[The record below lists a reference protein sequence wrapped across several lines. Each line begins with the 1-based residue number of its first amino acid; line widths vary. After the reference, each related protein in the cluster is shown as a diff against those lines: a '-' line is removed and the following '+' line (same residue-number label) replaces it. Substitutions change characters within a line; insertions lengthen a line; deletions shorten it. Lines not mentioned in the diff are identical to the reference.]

1 MSNCPG
7 NAIGKGIGLGFEGF
21 HILGRFRPERDGGG
35 EKGHDTKMSAHP
47 QKVGRKT
54 RLVQTGILLCSL
66 LPGWVWGQMQES
78 EDAVAP
84 ERESVEEAVA
94 EREAHSPEA
103 GLKLTGYADGTYLY
117 NFGPGSAASSIDFP
131 TDTVP
136 KGDFNLSALWLRLEK
151 PLVRESNQIHAGFQF
166 GMMLGEDATYYNAAG
181 AATPPTG
188 PNSSSLY
195 IGEAFAKIWVP
206 EAQMEAWI
214 GKFQAVI
221 GYETIWRPDNP
232 CITFGISDA
241 FMPQDNVGILTIF
254 SPDPLLDIAAGIGN
268 CTGESNDVGS
278 FGQGD
283 EYSVFGYAKI
293 NSAGGNATLQ
303 PGFYVTPWGT
313 HGANARISLDQDFY
327 YALNL
332 VGQWSPAFAEN
343 RWNLTLNVTG
353 GSGTGDPEVEAP
365 TSYVT
370 TGLYSTWTL
379 LDPVTLTGRAEYVHT
394 SNYVLPQT
402 TRLSGGDYYDYTLTL
417 AVKITED
424 LVWRGEGRF
433 AWGVGTTLSTT
444 TSVNVPNT
452 LTTTSPPAS
461 SSLWTVATEI
471 YYRF

>member
-1 MSNCPG
+1 
-7 NAIGKGIGLGFEGF
+7 
-21 HILGRFRPERDGGG
+21 
-35 EKGHDTKMSAHP
+35 
-47 QKVGRKT
+47 
-54 RLVQTGILLCSL
+54 
-66 LPGWVWGQMQES
+66 MQES
-78 EDAVAP
+78 EEAVTP

-94 EREAHSPEA
+94 EREAPSPEST
-103 GLKLTGYADGTYLY
+103 LKLTGYADGTYLY
-117 NFGPGSAASSIDFP
+117 NFGPGSAASPIDFP
-131 TDTVP
+131 TDTLP

-151 PLVRESNQIHAGFQF
+151 PLVRESNQVHAGFQF
-166 GMMLGEDATYYNAAG
+166 GLMLGEDATYYNAAG
-181 AATPPTG
+181 ATTSPSG
-188 PNSSSLY
+188 PNSNSLY

-232 CITFGISDA
+232 CITFGIADA

-254 SPDPLLDIAAGIGN
+254 SPDPLFDIGAGIGN
-268 CTGESNDVGS
+268 CSGESNDVGS

-283 EYSVFGYAKI
+283 EYSVFGYGKI
-293 NSAGGNATLQ
+293 NSPGGNATLQ

-332 VGQWSPAFAEN
+332 VGQWSPMFADN
-343 RWNLTLNVTG
+343 RWNLTFNVTG
-353 GSGTGDPEVEAP
+353 GSGTGDPGVEAP
-365 TSYVT
+365 TSYFT

-379 LDPVTLTGRAEYVHT
+379 LEPVTLTGRAEYVHT

-424 LVWRGEGRF
+424 LVWRGEGRL
-433 AWGVGTTLSTT
+433 AWGAGTTLSTT
-444 TSVNVPNT
+444 SSTDVLDEP
-452 LTTTSPPAS
+452 LSPPAS
-461 SSLWTVATEI
+461 NSLWTVATEI

>member
-1 MSNCPG
+1 MSVH
-7 NAIGKGIGLGFEGF
+7 ADKVGKT
-21 HILGRFRPERDGGG
+21 GRF
-35 EKGHDTKMSAHP
+35 
-47 QKVGRKT
+47 
-54 RLVQTGILLCSL
+54 VQTVLAMVSL
-66 LPGWVWGQMQES
+66 SGGWAWGQIQPAE
-78 EDAVAP
+78 EAVLP
-84 ERESVEEAVA
+84 QRERTEEAVA
-94 EREAHSPEA
+94 EPAAPPPEA
-103 GLKLTGYADGTYLY
+103 PLKLTGYVDGTYLY
-117 NFGPGSAASSIDFP
+117 NFGPGSAANPIDFP

-151 PLVRESNQIHAGFQF
+151 PLVRESQSAHAGFQL

-181 AATPPTG
+181 ASSSPNG

-195 IGEAFAKIWVP
+195 IGEAFTKVWVP
-206 EAQMEAWI
+206 EAQMEAWV

-241 FMPQDNVGILTIF
+241 FMPQDNIGILAIF

-268 CTGESNDVGS
+268 CSGESNDLGS
-278 FGQGD
+278 LGQGD
-283 EYSVFGYAKI
+283 EYSVFGYGKI
-293 NSAGGNATLQ
+293 SNSEGNAMLQ

-313 HGANARISLDQDFY
+313 HGANARVSLDQDFY

-332 VGQWSPAFAEN
+332 IGQWSPAFSKD
-343 RWNLTLNVTG
+343 RWNLTFNLTG
-353 GSGTGDPEVEAP
+353 GSGTGDPGVEAP

-402 TRLSGGDYYDYTLTL
+402 ARLSGGDYYDYTLTL
-417 AVKITED
+417 AVKITEE

-433 AWGVGTTLSTT
+433 AWGAGTTLSTT
-444 TSVNVPNT
+444 SSTDVLAEPV
-452 LTTTSPPAS
+452 SPPAS
-461 SSLWTVATEI
+461 NSLWTLATEI

>member
-1 MSNCPG
+1 MLVHVKKLRKMG
-7 NAIGKGIGLGFEGF
+7 RIVQIQIIFL
-21 HILGRFRPERDGGG
+21 ILGVVMG
-35 EKGHDTKMSAHP
+35 
-47 QKVGRKT
+47 
-54 RLVQTGILLCSL
+54 
-66 LPGWVWGQMQES
+66 WGQVPAQEQT
-78 EDAVAP
+78 VVP
-84 ERESVEEAVA
+84 ERERREEAIA
-94 EREAHSPEA
+94 ERMEPSPEA
-103 GLKLTGYADGTYLY
+103 PLKLTGYVDGTYLY
-117 NFGPGSAASSIDFP
+117 NFGPSASASPIDFP

-151 PLVRESNQIHAGFQF
+151 PLVRESQETHAGFQM
-166 GMMLGEDATYYNAAG
+166 GVMLGEDATYYAAAG
-181 AATPPTG
+181 AVTTPNG
-188 PNSSSLY
+188 PNSNSLY
-195 IGEAFAKIWVP
+195 IGEAFAKIWIPDVS
-206 EAQMEAWI
+206 MEAWI

-241 FMPQDNVGILTIF
+241 FMPQDNIGILTIF

-268 CTGESNDVGS
+268 CSGESNDLGS

-283 EYSVFGYAKI
+283 EYSVFGYGKI
-293 NSAGGNATLQ
+293 SSSGGNATLQ
-303 PGFYVTPWGT
+303 PGFYITPWGT

-332 VGQWSPAFAEN
+332 IGQWSPTFAED
-343 RWNLTLNVTG
+343 RWNLTFNVTG
-353 GSGTGDPEVEAP
+353 GSGTGDPGVEAP

-417 AVKITED
+417 AVKITDD
-424 LVWRGEGRF
+424 LVWRGEGRL
-433 AWGVGTTLSTT
+433 AWGAGTTLSSTPTT
-444 TSVNVPNT
+444 DILEEP
-452 LTTTSPPAS
+452 LSPPAAN
-461 SSLWTVATEI
+461 SLWTLATEI